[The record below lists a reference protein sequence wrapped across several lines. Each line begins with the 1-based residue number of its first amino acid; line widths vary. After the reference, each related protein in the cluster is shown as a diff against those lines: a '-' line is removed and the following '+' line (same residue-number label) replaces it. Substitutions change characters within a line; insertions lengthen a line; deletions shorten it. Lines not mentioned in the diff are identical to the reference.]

1 MKFCVIGAGRFG
13 YSVATMLAKNGCQVL
28 AVDSNEAII
37 SSLRDKVSQ
46 AICMTIR
53 DEDGLRAIGVDEMD
67 TVIVAMG
74 ENFAQSILVTALLK
88 QRLKVPHIITR
99 SISQIHKEIL
109 ELVGSDEVILPERDA
124 GALLADRLSLPFKT
138 LFRLVPDYSISEI
151 AVPEGFVGTACADLL
166 MQTTSVKI
174 LGRRVGKEIEEM
186 ALDTLLQKDDILVL
200 AGTNADLAVLGE
212 L

>member
-13 YSVATMLAKNGCQVL
+13 YSVATTLANNGCEVL

-37 SSLRDKVSQ
+37 ASLRDKVSQ
-46 AICMTIR
+46 AICMKIT

-67 TVIVAMG
+67 VVIVAMG

-88 QRLKVPHIITR
+88 QRLKVPHIVTR

-109 ELVGSDEVILPERDA
+109 ELVGSDQVILPERDA
-124 GALLADRLSLPFKT
+124 GTILADRLSLPFKT
-138 LFRLVPDYSISEI
+138 LFRIVPGYSISEI
-151 AVPEGFVGTACADLL
+151 AVPEAFVGTSCADLL
-166 MQTTSVKI
+166 MQTASVKI
-174 LGRRVGKEIEEM
+174 LGRRIGKEVEEM
-186 ALDTLLQKDDILVL
+186 TLDTLLQKDDILVL
-200 AGTNADLAVLGE
+200 AGNNKDLAVLGE